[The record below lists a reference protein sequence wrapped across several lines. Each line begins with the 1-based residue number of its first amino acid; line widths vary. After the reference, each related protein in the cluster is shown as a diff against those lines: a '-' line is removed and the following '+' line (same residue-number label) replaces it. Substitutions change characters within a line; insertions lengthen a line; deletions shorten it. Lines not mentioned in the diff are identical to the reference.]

1 MNLLTGPVFTLSD
14 GETFRQASLEEIL
27 RGDHSGFR
35 FSSGGTLQSLAQWWL
50 ACTLVGVLQNGEDLN
65 PEEDE
70 VLLDEVLDTL
80 LARIVED
87 APNYELLAPEGSP
100 RFLQVEFTDPKKHSN
115 FSGELTTRNFLV
127 ADQTSSPFSNK
138 LILEEHSYC
147 PACAAKDFF
156 LFQKIVPG
164 AGKGA
169 GGPWGAG
176 TLLFLDEGEDARS
189 TILANTLV
197 RPTLVRMD
205 PMREALRKAGQ
216 SRVPSWVRPD
226 LVEALRQ
233 GSVLSPDSPLLD
245 LTVVDLWMTRQVWL
259 SHRDLD
265 KEAPCISCGSMSK
278 VSVCGYKDGA
288 RKAGGA
294 ANAEETRDWGCM
306 KLAGKVPSLYHP
318 WRETEEKGEDGVLL
332 KGVALRPLR
341 GTRASDLLP
350 AAVEFFDQGSSTRA
364 AITYGDRMVK
374 SGGRGRGSIQVFGLI
389 AGDQAGTFGSAFSY
403 NIPFQDS
410 IFELGP
416 KLQAMDTVTEKT
428 RKRLWAATAGGLSK
442 AYDLKGCKPFQQKGE
457 LQLKNAANTF
467 PNFLAREVEDYE
479 KMLQATARNAYQIL
493 VLDSPAI
500 QTPDQREAAASSF
513 PFYQT
518 FAGASMSKTSF
529 TEAFDN
535 YRKKFQDNGLRADL
549 RRIRVNLQ
557 GVEASSTP
565 FSSGIFSYLGSKQ
578 EVMRD
583 AQIVMIHLMA
593 GGSPTNNSGLGHK
606 EGVSFGQALRRACG
620 GDEKAVARAALLAD
634 AAKSSPNKFFFEFAQ
649 FVGRQGGFSCDLDA
663 LYWDL
668 YKILVDGDKSRATRW
683 WVDLY
688 RPIAAPVE
696 SAEAADSAA

>member
-1 MNLLTGPVFTLSD
+1 MNILTGPVFTLSD
-14 GETFRQASLEEIL
+14 GQTFRQASLKEIL
-27 RGDHSGFR
+27 QGDHPGFR
-35 FSSGGTLQSLAQWWL
+35 FSSGGTLQSLAQIWL

-65 PEEDE
+65 PDEDE
-70 VLLDEVLDTL
+70 VVLDEVLDTL

-100 RFLQVEFTDPKKHSN
+100 RFMQVEFLRASKNST
-115 FSGELTTRNFLV
+115 GELVTRNFLV

-147 PACAAKDFF
+147 PACAAKDLF

-169 GGPWGAG
+169 GGPWCAG
-176 TLLFLDEGEDARS
+176 TLVFFDEGEDAQN

-197 RPTLVRMD
+197 RPSAVRVD
-205 PMREALRKAGQ
+205 PMREALHKAGR
-216 SRVPSWVRPD
+216 SRVPTWVRP
-226 LVEALRQ
+226 EYMAALRH
-233 GSVLSPDSPLLD
+233 GSVVSLESPLLD
-245 LTVVDLWMTRQVWL
+245 LTAIDLWLTRQIWL
-259 SHRDLD
+259 SHRELEV
-265 KEAPCISCGSMSK
+265 EAPCISCGMPSK
-278 VSVCGYKDGA
+278 ISISGYKDGPRD
-288 RKAGGA
+288 RKSASP
-294 ANAEETRDWGCM
+294 EETCQWGCI
-306 KLAGKVPSLYHP
+306 KLAGKVPSLHHP
-318 WRETEEKGEDGVLL
+318 WRETEEKGEDGVLS
-332 KGVALRPLR
+332 KGVALQPLR

-364 AITYGDRMVK
+364 AITYGDRLIK

-389 AGDQAGTFGSAFSY
+389 SGKKPGNFGSAFSY

-442 AYDLKGCKPFQQKGE
+442 TYDLEGCEPFQEKGE
-457 LQLKNAANTF
+457 LLLKNAANTF
-467 PNFLAREVEDYE
+467 PNFLAREVVDYE
-479 KMLQATARNAYQIL
+479 KMLQATARSAYQTL
-493 VLDSPAI
+493 VLESPAI

-535 YRKKFQDNGLRADL
+535 YRKKFQGNGLRADL
-549 RRIRVNLQ
+549 RRIRVTLQ

-565 FSSGIFSYLGSKQ
+565 FSSGIFSYSGSKQ

-593 GGSPTNNSGLGHK
+593 GSSPTNNSGLEHK
-606 EGVSFGQALRRACG
+606 EGVSFGQALRRACAG
-620 GDEKAVARAALLAD
+620 EEKAIIRAALLAD

-649 FVGRQGGFSCDLDA
+649 FVGRQGSFSCDLDT

-688 RPIAAPVE
+688 RPVATQVAPE
-696 SAEAADSAA
+696 ENAEVTDSAD